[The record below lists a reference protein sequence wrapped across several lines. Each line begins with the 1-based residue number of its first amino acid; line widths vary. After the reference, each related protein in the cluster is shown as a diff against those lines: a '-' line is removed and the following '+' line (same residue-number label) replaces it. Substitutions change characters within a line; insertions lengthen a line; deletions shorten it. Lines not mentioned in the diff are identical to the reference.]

1 MSEEMFEIVN
11 ELLEKVLEKNKD
23 KDPIMKALYLD
34 HKIDTKRTDLPTKL
48 KKLEPVKLEE
58 FIQLEEEFLNKIN
71 EFWGDDTNE

>member
-34 HKIDTKRTDLPTKL
+34 HKIDAKRMDLPTKL
-48 KKLEPVKLEE
+48 K
-58 FIQLEEEFLNKIN
+58 N
-71 EFWGDDTNE
+71 

>member
-23 KDPIMKALYLD
+23 KDPIMKALYLER
-34 HKIDTKRTDLPTKL
+34 KIDAKIMDLPTKL

>member
-11 ELLEKVLEKNKD
+11 ELLEKALEKNKD
-23 KDPIMKALYLD
+23 KDQIMKALYLD
-34 HKIDTKRTDLPTKL
+34 HKIDAKRMDLPTKL

>member
-1 MSEEMFEIVN
+1 MFEIVN

-23 KDPIMKALYLD
+23 KDPIMKALYLER
-34 HKIDTKRTDLPTKL
+34 KIDAKIMDLPTKL

>member
-11 ELLEKVLEKNKD
+11 ELLEKALEKNKD
-23 KDPIMKALYLD
+23 KDPIMKALYLE
-34 HKIDTKRTDLPTKL
+34 HKIAAKRMDLPTKL
-48 KKLEPVKLEE
+48 EKLEPVKLEE

>member
-23 KDPIMKALYLD
+23 KDLIMKALYLD
-34 HKIDTKRTDLPTKL
+34 HKIDAKKMDLPTKL
-48 KKLEPVKLEE
+48 EKLEPVKLEE